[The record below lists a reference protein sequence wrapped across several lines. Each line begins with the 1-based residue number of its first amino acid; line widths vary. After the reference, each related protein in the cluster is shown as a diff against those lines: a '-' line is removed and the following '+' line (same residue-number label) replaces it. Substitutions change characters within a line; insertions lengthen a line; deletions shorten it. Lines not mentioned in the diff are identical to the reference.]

1 MRSFPSPP
9 GLLRVLLCVCI
20 AGSTAWSDSASVHRA
35 HLYSQAKQDARLLR
49 ETLHRRWRE
58 LPTVQQREVF
68 LDTVADRLSEH
79 LLGRIIPPWM
89 GTRWAFEGY
98 SETPGRGTVACGYFV
113 STTLRDAG
121 VRVDRFRLAQA
132 SPEGEARSIGI
143 DGKHV
148 RLFRDSLQKGL
159 PEVAS
164 RLADGLHFVGLFNH
178 VGYLQKSGASIRFLH
193 SDYVGGSV
201 ADQSVRRAPAF
212 AGDIL
217 WVAEI
222 TGNRD
227 LARAWLEGKRLR
239 IHR

>member
-20 AGSTAWSDSASVHRA
+20 SGSAAWSDSASVRRA

-49 ETLHRRWRE
+49 ETLHRRWME
-58 LPTVQQREVF
+58 LPTVQQREAF
-68 LDTVADRLSEH
+68 LDTVADRLAEH

-89 GTRWAFEGY
+89 GTRWTFEGY
-98 SETPGRGTVACGYFV
+98 LETFGGGTVACGYFV

-148 RLFRDSLQKGL
+148 RLFRDSLRAGL
-159 PEVAS
+159 PEMAS
-164 RLADGLHFVGLFNH
+164 RLADGLYFVGLSNH
-178 VGYLQKSGASIRFLH
+178 VGYLQKSGSSIRFVH

-212 AGDIL
+212 VGDIL

-227 LARAWLEGKRLR
+227 LARAWLEGKKLR